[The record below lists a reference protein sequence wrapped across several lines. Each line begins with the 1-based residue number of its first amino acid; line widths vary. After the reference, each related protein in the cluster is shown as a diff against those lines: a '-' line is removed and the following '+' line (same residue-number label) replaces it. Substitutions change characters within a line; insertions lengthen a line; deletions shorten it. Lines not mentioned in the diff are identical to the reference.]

1 MIMCVLISMFLLIIG
16 IIGMI
21 FQIFIPYAYDM
32 QHISYNI
39 CHNME
44 IHWLKSFKLSFW
56 ENGVCGRFHF
66 HYSAKDFPMITGNL
80 SDVDDIYRR
89 F

>member
-1 MIMCVLISMFLLIIG
+1 MCVLISMFLLIIG

-44 IHWLKSFKLSFW
+44 IMVKIIQVIILGKWGF
-56 ENGVCGRFHF
+56 GGRFHF

>member
-16 IIGMI
+16 IIGLVLKI
-21 FQIFIPYAYDM
+21 SISYANVEYVYAYLLNG
-32 QHISYNI
+32 HV
-39 CHNME
+39 E
-44 IHWLKSFKLSFW
+44 INEVIILGKWGF
-56 ENGVCGRFHF
+56 GGRFHF